1 MAIKGSLREASL
13 ADVLQLL
20 ALGQK
25 TGCLSVTDRANFGY
39 IYLDRGRITYA
50 SLVNRRDRLGDILVK
65 SGKITAEQLDQAIAL
80 QMRRRDRR
88 LGELLLDMEA
98 ISRGDLAHYMR
109 VQIEEAV
116 FFLFT
121 WTSGTFTFEV
131 GVMPDEQDFRVNINP
146 ESLLLEGARR
156 VDEWSLIEKKIPSL
170 DIIFTADRERIAA
183 SGAELTDVQ
192 ERLVPLIDGTRD
204 VTQLV
209 EDSGL
214 VEFDVGKA
222 LYGLITAGFAHRT
235 GRRQSLRT
243 VGVTDLRVDEHRG
256 LGQAFYRTGMLDEAT
271 REFRQVVE
279 MRPSDGSGFFYL
291 GLIALKQGHWEAA
304 VGYLSQ
310 AVERGGPRAAVL
322 ANLGLSY
329 EKAGRLEEAEAAYAE
344 AAALARRDPRVLTG
358 WGIVALHR
366 GDFEVAAGRLDRAA
380 ELAGDATL
388 PPIWYWARG
397 LAAAASD
404 QLDRAAEVLREGS
417 ARHGENPVLRN
428 NLAVLL
434 EVLGDAD
441 GAMEILRA
449 ELASDPVLPQVPK
462 NLGDLLYRAAQ
473 YDEAWEMYQHAVR
486 VQPTLGDD
494 VYFKLGNIAYKRLD
508 RAAAGEYWNRALEL
522 NPRHELARSNLET
535 MGALV

>member
-1 MAIKGSLREASL
+1 
-13 ADVLQLL
+13 
-20 ALGQK
+20 
-25 TGCLSVTDRANFGY
+25 
-39 IYLDRGRITYA
+39 
-50 SLVNRRDRLGDILVK
+50 
-65 SGKITAEQLDQAIAL
+65 
-80 QMRRRDRR
+80 
-88 LGELLLDMEA
+88 
-98 ISRGDLAHYMR
+98 
-109 VQIEEAV
+109 
-116 FFLFT
+116 
-121 WTSGTFTFEV
+121 
-131 GVMPDEQDFRVNINP
+131 
-146 ESLLLEGARR
+146 
-156 VDEWSLIEKKIPSL
+156 
-170 DIIFTADRERIAA
+170 
-183 SGAELTDVQ
+183 
-192 ERLVPLIDGTRD
+192 
-204 VTQLV
+204 
-209 EDSGL
+209 
-214 VEFDVGKA
+214 
-222 LYGLITAGFAHRT
+222 
-235 GRRQSLRT
+235 
-243 VGVTDLRVDEHRG
+243 
-256 LGQAFYRTGMLDEAT
+256 MLDEAT